1 MSETSA
7 ANQSEKVAK
16 VRRQPKPK
24 ALLSKSFA
32 SSRAGVNG
40 LLSRSREPS
49 LQQEQGAS
57 LFNRPAMASHS
68 APAHDFSQVSALTA
82 GSATAMFRAVP
93 SSTPAAF
100 AGGRGAT
107 AFLAQQEAERNS
119 VPSGA
124 TTEEVAPVQTQ
135 RGGREISSDH
145 TQTLRRAD
153 EEPAPAPAA
162 PKLTKT
168 NLRGPTPSPQGAYN
182 WVIQWQLSDV
192 SPAGGWIVQRVNMD
206 GDIADGDDNPIAT
219 RWDPFVPYWE
229 AWKVNA
235 GQSITVF
242 ADGTEASDAEDDTFA
257 NRGYGPNTKGQTEQT
272 GSAEFYEGLTL
283 PGAFQVIP
291 GHPAGILLTTT
302 SDPGLSGGSGAIPHN
317 LAAKWDGVDGDGS
330 TELVSD

>member
-7 ANQSEKVAK
+7 SNQSEKAAK

-32 SSRAGVNG
+32 GSRAGVNS
-40 LLSRSREPS
+40 LLSRRRDAS

-57 LFNRPAMASHS
+57 LFNRPAIASHS
-68 APAHDFSQVSALTA
+68 APAHDFSQVSALTT
-82 GSATAMFRAVP
+82 GSATALFRAVP
-93 SSTPAAF
+93 SSTPTAF

-107 AFLAQQEAERNS
+107 AFLEQHAAEHQS
-119 VPSGA
+119 APSGA
-124 TTEEVAPVQTQ
+124 AAEEAAPVQAQ

-145 TQTLRRAD
+145 TQMLHRAD

-168 NLRGPTPSPQGAYN
+168 NLRGPTPSPHGAYN

-242 ADGTEASDAEDDTFA
+242 ADGTQASDAEDDTFA
-257 NRGYGPNTKGQTEQT
+257 NSGYGPNTRGQTLQT
-272 GSAEFYEGLTL
+272 GSAEYYEGLTL

-302 SDPGLSGGSGAIPHN
+302 SDPGLSGGSGAIPHS
-317 LAAKWDGVDGDGS
+317 LGAKWDGVDGDGS
-330 TELVSD
+330 TETVPE